1 MLDTA
6 KLIRECLDDIS
17 KEFPD
22 LGETIDREYP
32 SVSAGAGAAASSVQN
47 CDAEVAY
54 LKEHVQPHCM
64 DLLKKN
70 KELFSVPR
78 FFLRG
83 VDFSELIK
91 VDGAEE
97 KVWVYARTLLMAS
110 YMGSDLMGTIKT
122 MWSTFTGKASTDE
135 IDEILKD
142 ETTQGGIEDLLE
154 TLKDTRI
161 FKLGMEVAEN
171 LNVER
176 LGLDKVDFTDIAGLM
191 EMIKNPD
198 HPVTK
203 RAITSVQVLIEQK
216 MRSGSLRKE
225 DFIAEIEMLK
235 EKFKHSIG
243 KVFKTELFGDA
254 PAGQPV
260 RTAQEI
266 TSNHPEARR
275 QRMLARLQRKHA
287 EKK

>member
-6 KLIRECLDDIS
+6 KLIRECVDDIA
-17 KEFPD
+17 KEFPSLCD
-22 LGETIDREYP
+22 VLTVNYP
-32 SVSAGAGAAASSVQN
+32 AEFN

-70 KELFSVPR
+70 TELFGVPR

-83 VDFSELIK
+83 VDFSELVK
-91 VDGAEE
+91 AEGQSE
-97 KVWVYARTLLMAS
+97 KVWTYARTLLMAS
-110 YMGSDLMGTIKT
+110 YMGADIMGTIKT

-135 IDEILKD
+135 IDELLKD
-142 ETTQGGIEDLLE
+142 ETTQGGVEDLLE

-171 LNVER
+171 LNVEK

-216 MRSGSLRKE
+216 MRNGSLRKE

-243 KVFKTELFGDA
+243 KIFKTELFGDA
-254 PAGQPV
+254 PAGPV
-260 RTAQEI
+260 RTAQEL

>member
-17 KEFPD
+17 KEFPSLCD
-22 LGETIDREYP
+22 IIKTNYP
-32 SVSAGAGAAASSVQN
+32 EDFN
-47 CDAEVAY
+47 CDAEIAY

-70 KELFSVPR
+70 MELFSVHR

-83 VDFSELIK
+83 IDFSELIHG
-91 VDGAEE
+91 VETADEE
-97 KVWVYARTLLMAS
+97 KIWTYARTLLMAS
-110 YMGSDLMGTIKT
+110 YMGSDIMGTIKT

-142 ETTQGGIEDLLE
+142 ETTQGGIEELLE

-171 LNVER
+171 LNVEK
-176 LGLDKVDFTDIAGLM
+176 LGLDKIDFTDVAGLM
-191 EMIKNPD
+191 EMVKNPE

-216 MRSGSLRKE
+216 MRNGSLRKE

-235 EKFKHSIG
+235 EKFKNSIG

-254 PAGQPV
+254 PAAGPA
-260 RTAQEI
+260 RTAQELM
-266 TSNHPEARR
+266 SNHPEARR
-275 QRMLARLQRKHA
+275 QRMLARLQRKLA

>member
-6 KLIRECLDDIS
+6 KLIRECVDDIA
-17 KEFPD
+17 KEFPSLCD
-22 LGETIDREYP
+22 VLKTNYP
-32 SVSAGAGAAASSVQN
+32 EGFN

-70 KELFSVPR
+70 TELFTERR

-83 VDFSELIK
+83 VDFSDLFHGVESA
-91 VDGAEE
+91 AEE
-97 KVWVYARTLLMAS
+97 KVWTYARTLLMAS
-110 YMGSDLMGTIKT
+110 YMGADIMGTIKT
-122 MWSTFTGKASTDE
+122 MWSTFSGKASTDE
-135 IDEILKD
+135 IDELLKD
-142 ETTQGGIEDLLE
+142 ETTQSGVEDLLE

-161 FKLGMEVAEN
+161 FKLGMEVAET
-171 LNVER
+171 LNVEK

-216 MRSGSLRKE
+216 MRNGSLRKE
-225 DFIAEIEMLK
+225 DFVGEIEMLK
-235 EKFKHSIG
+235 EKFKQSIG

-254 PAGQPV
+254 PAGAGQPV
-260 RTAQEI
+260 RTAQEL

-275 QRMLARLQRKHA
+275 QRMLARLQRKLA

>member
-17 KEFPD
+17 KEFPE
-22 LGETIDREYP
+22 LGETIAKDYP
-32 SVSAGAGAAASSVQN
+32 ADFH
-47 CDAEVAY
+47 CDSEVAY

-70 KELFSVPR
+70 PELFSVPR

-83 VDFSELIK
+83 VDFSVLVK
-91 VDGAEE
+91 VDGKDE
-97 KVWVYARTLLMAS
+97 KVWTYARTLLMAS
-110 YMGSDLMGTIKT
+110 YMGADLMTTIKT
-122 MWSTFTGKASTDE
+122 MWSTFTGKSSTDD
-135 IDEILKD
+135 IDEILK
-142 ETTQGGIEDLLE
+142 EESTQEGFEDLLD

-191 EMIKNPD
+191 EMVKNPD

-203 RAITSVQVLIEQK
+203 RAIASVQALIEQK

-235 EKFKHSIG
+235 EKFKNTIG
-243 KVFKTELFGDA
+243 KVFKTELFGDSA
-254 PAGQPV
+254 AGAGGPT

-275 QRMLARLQRKHA
+275 QRMLARLQRKLA
-287 EKK
+287 QKK

>member
-6 KLIRECLDDIS
+6 KLIRECVDDIA
-17 KEFPD
+17 KEFPSLCD
-22 LGETIDREYP
+22 VLKTNYSDDF
-32 SVSAGAGAAASSVQN
+32 N

-70 KELFSVPR
+70 TELFTERR

-83 VDFSELIK
+83 VDFSDLFHSVESA
-91 VDGAEE
+91 GEE
-97 KVWVYARTLLMAS
+97 KVWTYARTLLMAS
-110 YMGSDLMGTIKT
+110 YMGADIMGTIKT

-135 IDEILKD
+135 IDELLKD
-142 ETTQGGIEDLLE
+142 ETTQGGVEDLLE

-171 LNVER
+171 LNVEK
-176 LGLDKVDFTDIAGLM
+176 LGLDKIDFTDVAGLM

-216 MRSGSLRKE
+216 MRNGSLRKE
-225 DFIAEIEMLK
+225 DFVGEIEMLK

-243 KVFKTELFGDA
+243 KIFKTELFGDA
-254 PAGQPV
+254 PAGPV
-260 RTAQEI
+260 HTAQEL

-275 QRMLARLQRKHA
+275 QRMLARLQRKLA
-287 EKK
+287 GKK

>member
-6 KLIRECLDDIS
+6 KLIRECVDDIA
-17 KEFPD
+17 KEFPA
-22 LGETIDREYP
+22 LCEILKTNYP
-32 SVSAGAGAAASSVQN
+32 SEGFN
-47 CDAEVAY
+47 CEAEIAY
-54 LKEHVQPHCM
+54 LKEQVQPHCM

-70 KELFSVPR
+70 TELFSVQR

-83 VDFSELIK
+83 VDFSELFHS
-91 VDGAEE
+91 VETAGEE
-97 KVWVYARTLLMAS
+97 KVWTYARTLLMAS
-110 YMGSDLMGTIKT
+110 YMGADIMGTIKT
-122 MWSTFTGKASTDE
+122 MWSTFSGGKASTDE

-142 ETTQGGIEDLLE
+142 ETTQGGIEELLE

-171 LNVER
+171 LNVEK
-176 LGLDKVDFTDIAGLM
+176 LGLDKIDFTDVAGLM
-191 EMIKNPD
+191 EMVKNPD
-198 HPVTK
+198 HPVTR

-216 MRSGSLRKE
+216 MRNGSLRKE

-235 EKFKHSIG
+235 EKFKNSIG

-254 PAGQPV
+254 PAGGPAH
-260 RTAQEI
+260 TAQEL

-275 QRMLARLQRKHA
+275 QRMLARLQRKLA

>member
-6 KLIRECLDDIS
+6 KLIRECVDDIA
-17 KEFPD
+17 KEFPS
-22 LGETIDREYP
+22 LCEILKINYP
-32 SVSAGAGAAASSVQN
+32 ADFN

-70 KELFSVPR
+70 TELFTERR

-83 VDFSELIK
+83 VDFSEMFQS
-91 VDGAEE
+91 VESAGEE
-97 KVWVYARTLLMAS
+97 KVWTYARTLLMVS
-110 YMGSDLMGTIKT
+110 YMGADIMGTIKT
-122 MWSTFTGKASTDE
+122 MWSTFSGKASTDD
-135 IDEILKD
+135 IDELLKD
-142 ETTQGGIEDLLE
+142 ETTQSGVEDLLE

-191 EMIKNPD
+191 EMIKNHE

-216 MRSGSLRKE
+216 MRNGSLRKE

-254 PAGQPV
+254 PAGPV
-260 RTAQEI
+260 RTVQEL

-275 QRMLARLQRKHA
+275 QRMLARLQRKLA

>member
-6 KLIRECLDDIS
+6 KLIRECVDDIA
-17 KEFPD
+17 KEFTSLCD
-22 LGETIDREYP
+22 VLKTNYSEF
-32 SVSAGAGAAASSVQN
+32 N
-47 CDAEVAY
+47 CEAEVAY

-70 KELFSVPR
+70 TELFTERR

-83 VDFSELIK
+83 VDFSELFHG
-91 VDGAEE
+91 VESAAAEE
-97 KVWVYARTLLMAS
+97 KVWTYARTLLMAS
-110 YMGSDLMGTIKT
+110 YMGADIMGTIKT

-135 IDEILKD
+135 IDELLKD
-142 ETTQGGIEDLLE
+142 ETTQGGVEDLLE

-171 LNVER
+171 INAEK

-191 EMIKNPD
+191 EMIKNPE

-216 MRSGSLRKE
+216 MRNGSLRKE
-225 DFIAEIEMLK
+225 DFVGEIEMLK

-243 KVFKTELFGDA
+243 KIFKTELFGDA
-254 PAGQPV
+254 PAAGPV
-260 RTAQEI
+260 RTAHEL

-275 QRMLARLQRKHA
+275 QRMLARLQRKLA

>member
-6 KLIRECLDDIS
+6 KLIRECVDDIA
-17 KEFPD
+17 KEFPA
-22 LGETIDREYP
+22 LCEILKTNYPAEGEF
-32 SVSAGAGAAASSVQN
+32 N
-47 CDAEVAY
+47 CDAEIAY

-70 KELFSVPR
+70 MELFSTHR

-83 VDFSELIK
+83 VDFSEMMHS
-91 VDGAEE
+91 VETAGEE
-97 KVWVYARTLLMAS
+97 KVWTYARTLLMAS
-110 YMGSDLMGTIKT
+110 YMGADIMGTIKT
-122 MWSTFTGKASTDE
+122 MWSTFSGKASTDE
-135 IDEILKD
+135 IDEVLKD
-142 ETTQGGIEDLLE
+142 ETTQGGIEELLE

-171 LNVER
+171 LNVEK
-176 LGLDKVDFTDIAGLM
+176 LGLDKIDFTDIAGLM
-191 EMIKNPD
+191 EMVKNPD
-198 HPVTK
+198 HPVTR

-216 MRSGSLRKE
+216 MRNGSLRKE

-235 EKFKHSIG
+235 EKFKNSIG

-254 PAGQPV
+254 PAGGPA
-260 RTAQEI
+260 RTAQEL

-275 QRMLARLQRKHA
+275 QRMLARLQRKLA

>member
-6 KLIRECLDDIS
+6 KLIRECVDDIA
-17 KEFPD
+17 KEFPTLCD
-22 LGETIDREYP
+22 VLTANYSEFD
-32 SVSAGAGAAASSVQN
+32 

-54 LKEHVQPHCM
+54 LKEHVQLHCM

-70 KELFSVPR
+70 TELFTERR

-83 VDFSELIK
+83 VDFSDLFHSVESA
-91 VDGAEE
+91 GEE
-97 KVWVYARTLLMAS
+97 KVWTYARTLLMAS
-110 YMGSDLMGTIKT
+110 YMGADIMGTIKT

-135 IDEILKD
+135 IDELLKD
-142 ETTQGGIEDLLE
+142 ETTQGGVEDLLE
-154 TLKDTRI
+154 TLKETRI

-176 LGLDKVDFTDIAGLM
+176 LGLDKVDFTDVAGLM
-191 EMIKNPD
+191 EMIKNPE

-216 MRSGSLRKE
+216 MRNGSLRKE
-225 DFIAEIEMLK
+225 DFVGEIEMLK

-243 KVFKTELFGDA
+243 KIFKTELFGDA
-254 PAGQPV
+254 PADGQPA
-260 RTAQEI
+260 RTAEEL

-275 QRMLARLQRKHA
+275 QRMLARLQRKLA
-287 EKK
+287 AKK